1 MRALITGISG
11 FVGHHLTAELLGAG
25 YEVHGVVI
33 SDAEPIP
40 PGVRDWS
47 VANVTD
53 LAQVA
58 AALEASDPE
67 VVFHLAG
74 ASSVGQSFGD
84 PIGTWKINLD
94 GTLNVLEGLRQR
106 ESTARCV
113 AVTSAEAY
121 GLVPEAELPV
131 TDHTALSPQSPYG
144 ASKAAADLA
153 ALQYRLSYGMPVIRA
168 RAFNHIGPRQ
178 DARFFVP
185 NVARQIAAGE
195 RAGVDRIEIRLGNLS
210 TRRDFTDVRDIVRAY
225 RLMAERGNPDAVYL
239 PCSGRSRPLTDLVD
253 TLVGMAAA
261 DVVVHTD
268 ATLQREGEQPDLYGS
283 PDRLTADT
291 GWVPEI
297 PLERSLEDTLD
308 WWRARVAEE
317 D

>member
-33 SDAEPIP
+33 SDVEPIP
-40 PGVRDWS
+40 PGVSDWY
-47 VANVTD
+47 VADVTGGPE
-53 LAQVA
+53 LG
-58 AALEASDPE
+58 AALDASAPE

-74 ASSVGQSFGD
+74 ASSVGQSFRD

-94 GTLNVLEGLRQR
+94 GTLNLLEGLRQR
-106 ESTARCV
+106 DSKARCV

-121 GLVPEAELPV
+121 GVVALDELPV
-131 TDHTALSPQSPYG
+131 TAETPLSPQSPYG

-153 ALQYRLSYGMPVIRA
+153 AFQYRLAYGMPVIRA
-168 RAFNHIGPRQ
+168 RAFNHIGPGQ

-195 RAGVDRIEIRLGNLS
+195 RAGLDRIEISLGNLI

-225 RLMAERGNPDAVYL
+225 RLMAEHGDPDAVYL

-253 TLVGMAAA
+253 ILTGMATEP
-261 DVVVHTD
+261 VVVHTD

-283 PDRLTADT
+283 PDRLSADT
-291 GWVPEI
+291 GWVPQI
-297 PLERSLEDTLD
+297 PLEDSLKDTLD